1 MQPGPAAGNHEKLV
15 DVVSAAR
22 AGVWVKA
29 LIGGRYP
36 GADMTVHLQ
45 SGQEVGTTWQEKRFL
60 ASQTPF
66 GMT

>member
-22 AGVWVKA
+22 AGVWAKA
-29 LIGGRYP
+29 FLIGGRCP
-36 GADMTVHLQ
+36 GADMTAGNQ
-45 SGQEVGTTWQEKRFL
+45 GKRSAPHGKETFL
-60 ASQTPF
+60 